1 MIPPGSPLVTGADI
15 DDFWTQVMGPLRFG
29 DRRLW
34 IAFLDGDHR
43 LLTTLPIIDGVPEV
57 LEPEL
62 ADRLMSTLDKV
73 VPSDGSIILL
83 LSRPGGPMGPPDRA
97 LARVLHTSADRHRL
111 PLQAIHLAT
120 ETHLRQF
127 APDDLVSAA

>member
-1 MIPPGSPLVTGADI
+1 MISPGSPLVTGADI
-15 DDFWTQVMGPLRFG
+15 DDFWRQAMGPLRFG

-34 IAFLDGDHR
+34 IALLDGDHR
-43 LLTTLPIIDGVPEV
+43 LLPTLPVIDGVPEV

-62 ADRLMSTLDKV
+62 ADRLMSTFDQV
-73 VPSDGSIILL
+73 VPSDGSVILL
-83 LSRPGGPMGPPDRA
+83 LSRPGGPMSPQARA
-97 LARVLHTSADRHRL
+97 LARVLHTSAERHRI

-120 ETHLRQF
+120 ETYLRQF